1 MATDQ
6 EGTDGPVELASGE
19 PAEHDAAQP
28 QPVPRASVDKGS
40 AQTGKHAEDEE
51 EEEEEEEE
59 EADMSF
65 LRNRSRG
72 GMLLLVSDKEKQ
84 GNEPAQS
91 QAIKPEAAVQKE
103 SAECQKEEVVTVGI
117 QLTQS
122 PVEVKAEMSDMSAKD
137 KEAESEQQDK
147 STTEGPSAVASPL
160 TEQLPSAE
168 GAQQGPSATMKPESD
183 HVIATDESEAARKQA
198 NGPVE
203 SETPSAPV
211 DLSAAKEMEDGT
223 LSSRVVREHKTTT
236 VKIEAAG
243 QGLEEA
249 ARDMAEKVLKQLED
263 NMSNLQTSGLPQG
276 LSIQR
281 TTETAFSG
289 ENKVPVSQL
298 SNETPDSAAVHE
310 QKTQTSETTVRQA
323 TVVSSGSEEKTK
335 SAEPDSWVVPIPI
348 KVEVPFPETSQPLTA
363 QADQTTMQS
372 MSSTVTTVTSSSGK
386 GPPKTESEGHVIP
399 ITVKFEAPSTQAP
412 GEGATLSH
420 FTATTMPGV
429 MQSSQTTKQT
439 ISSHTTMV
447 SSSGDEKRV
456 AGQEIPIPIKVENAS
471 AKEPQATP
479 PLVQQTP
486 QPAST
491 VMPTSVQVTVQP
503 GQTTKQT
510 ISRTETK
517 KTYIT
522 NKQESSSNWIQQE
535 SVSKNNWI
543 SGAPWSRAPRSV
555 QPSGAVPSAKH
566 FFQETKTTRTEQF
579 RSDGRSAPQ
588 HTVTERKEVYTD
600 GDQRLR
606 KMIDQTKET
615 VTQPQEQTS
624 SVKQQWSTQS
634 KVEGQ
639 NVGGGEPFLA
649 ANPANTAQQPPSTV
663 RTQTSTVRQQWT
675 SQGNSPAAPPDAM
688 VGGPFNA
695 TPSFAG
701 PGFSKTNTFT
711 QEITT
716 TPGAPVQ
723 TESSYSKQQWSRQTR
738 KETAYPAGA
747 AAAPQAP
754 FQTATT
760 PENAA
765 NDFQRYFETMQQNA
779 PPGSQFRSETK
790 FSKQQWT
797 TQGSSPMSP
806 QAAPGTGGVYRQQA
820 MPQQQTTVQFT
831 EQSGDGNAYNVQKEI
846 RKTYVQSEGQ
856 SPIYGQTPG
865 GNTTVPSSA
874 EQFFH
879 STAAQT
885 PMGPFGRMPIT
896 RTVTSS
902 WTSRFNRE
910 TSGGLPEKE

>member
-1 MATDQ
+1 
-6 EGTDGPVELASGE
+6 
-19 PAEHDAAQP
+19 
-28 QPVPRASVDKGS
+28 
-40 AQTGKHAEDEE
+40 
-51 EEEEEEEE
+51 
-59 EADMSF
+59 MSF

-84 GNEPAQS
+84 SSEPKQS
-91 QAIKPEAAVQKE
+91 EPIKPEASIQKE
-103 SAECQKEEVVTVGI
+103 SGECEKEEVVTVGI

-122 PVEVKAEMSDMSAKD
+122 PVEVKAEMTEMPAKD
-137 KEAESEQQDK
+137 KVAESEQQDK
-147 STTEGPSAVASPL
+147 PAAEGQPVEASALA
-160 TEQLPSAE
+160 EQPPSAE
-168 GAQQGPSATMKPESD
+168 GAQQGSPAVVKPESD
-183 HVIATDESEAARKQA
+183 HVVATDESEAARKQA

-203 SETPSAPV
+203 SETPSASV
-211 DLSAAKEMEDGT
+211 DLPAAKEMEDGT
-223 LSSRVVREHKTTT
+223 LTSRVVREHKTTT

-243 QGLEEA
+243 QGSEAA

-276 LSIQR
+276 VTIQR
-281 TTETAFSG
+281 TAETTFTC
-289 ENKVPVSQL
+289 ENKVPIDQL
-298 SNETPDSAAVHE
+298 SNETAGSTDVHE
-310 QKTQTSETTVRQA
+310 QKTQTSESTARQA

-335 SAEPDSWVVPIPI
+335 SAEPDGWVVPIPI
-348 KVEVPFPETSQPLTA
+348 KVEVPFPQASQPPTA
-363 QADQTTMQS
+363 QSDQTTMQS
-372 MSSTVTTVTSSSGK
+372 MSSTVTMVTSSSGEV
-386 GPPKTESEGHVIP
+386 PPKAEPEGHVIP
-399 ITVKFEAPSTQAP
+399 ITVKFETPSKQGP

-420 FTATTMPGV
+420 LTATTMPGV
-429 MQSSQTTKQT
+429 TQTSQTTKQT

-447 SSSGDEKRV
+447 SSGTDEKRP
-456 AGQEIPIPIKVENAS
+456 AGQEIPIPIKVESVS
-471 AKEPQATP
+471 AKEPQVTP
-479 PLVQQTP
+479 QQTP
-486 QPAST
+486 QPTST

-543 SGAPWSRAPRSV
+543 SGAPWSRAPRAV
-555 QPSGAVPSAKH
+555 QPTGAVPSAKH
-566 FFQETKTTRTEQF
+566 FFQETKTTRTEQY

-600 GDQRLR
+600 GDQQLS
-606 KMIDQTKET
+606 KMIDQTKGT

-624 SVKQQWSTQS
+624 FVKQQWSTQS

-639 NVGGGEPFLA
+639 NVEAGGKPVFA
-649 ANPANTAQQPPSTV
+649 TTPSSTAQQPPSTV
-663 RTQTSTVRQQWT
+663 RTQSSTIRQQWT
-675 SQGNSPAAPPDAM
+675 SQGSGPAGPPDTQM
-688 VGGPFNA
+688 GWPFNA
-695 TPSFAG
+695 APSFAG
-701 PGFSKTNTFT
+701 PVT
-711 QEITT
+711 QQMTS
-716 TPGAPVQ
+716 TPGAPVR

-738 KETAYPAGA
+738 KETAYPEG

-754 FQTATT
+754 FQTAAT

-806 QAAPGTGGVYRQQA
+806 PQAAPGTGAVHRQQA
-820 MPQQQTTVQFT
+820 MPQQQTNLQYT
-831 EQSGDGNAYNVQKEI
+831 EQSSDGNAYNVHKEI

-856 SPIYGQTPG
+856 SPIYGQTA
-865 GNTTVPSSA
+865 GNVTVPSSA

-879 STAAQT
+879 STTAQP

-910 TSGGLPEKE
+910 TSEGLPQKE